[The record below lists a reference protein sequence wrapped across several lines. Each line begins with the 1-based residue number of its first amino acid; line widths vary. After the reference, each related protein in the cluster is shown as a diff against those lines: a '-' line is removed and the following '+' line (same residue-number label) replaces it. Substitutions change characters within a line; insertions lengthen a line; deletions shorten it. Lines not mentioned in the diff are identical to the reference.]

1 MRGATPH
8 VLLLSGTDAGS
19 PDLLSDAL
27 FQQHLAPCHCTFLPV
42 HCRVRSGS
50 HARRCGCRAAPQ
62 PLPRHRRG
70 FGIFPGRGRFL
81 VCQMLVQRTSLQSR
95 GLDHWAQFLDALD
108 VLEHARL
115 HALQVFVIIL
125 SDPRLRRG
133 PELIC
138 TVASAD
144 RLLMAFVQNFCVFI

>member
-1 MRGATPH
+1 
-8 VLLLSGTDAGS
+8 
-19 PDLLSDAL
+19 
-27 FQQHLAPCHCTFLPV
+27 
-42 HCRVRSGS
+42 
-50 HARRCGCRAAPQ
+50 
-62 PLPRHRRG
+62 
-70 FGIFPGRGRFL
+70 
-81 VCQMLVQRTSLQSR
+81 MLVQRTSLQSR